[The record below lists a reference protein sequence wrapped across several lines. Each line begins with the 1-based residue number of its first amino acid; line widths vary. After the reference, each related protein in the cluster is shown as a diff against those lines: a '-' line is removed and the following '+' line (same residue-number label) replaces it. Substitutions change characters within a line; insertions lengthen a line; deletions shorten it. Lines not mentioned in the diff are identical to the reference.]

1 MTHDVAI
8 IGAGF
13 AGLYAHWKLRQQG
26 LSLIGF
32 EAASGVGGT
41 WWWNRY
47 PGARCDVESL
57 EYCYGFSPE
66 LLEEWQ
72 WSERYATQP
81 EILSY
86 AEHVAARFDLT
97 RDIRFNTRI
106 AAMRFDDAG
115 NFWELE
121 TEAGERFQAQFVVT
135 AVGCLSVPNKPGI
148 AGFDSFAGEVY
159 FTAAWPHEGVDLSG
173 KRVGVI
179 GTGSSGIQ
187 SIPLI
192 AEQAAQLTVFQRTPN
207 FSVPAHNGPIDPA
220 HEAEVRAD
228 YPGWCR
234 KIRNSYAGFGLMPP
248 IERMPATWSPG
259 RSVLEASEEEREAAF
274 EASWAKGGLGFAAPY
289 VDVSKDLKANAIA
302 ADFIHRKIRSIVK
315 DPVVADKL
323 CPMTYP
329 YGTKRP
335 CVDTG
340 YYATFNRD
348 NVTLVDISQ
357 APIAG
362 IMPHGLR
369 TTEAEYPFDV
379 LVFATGFDGVTGPL
393 LRLNI
398 TGLGGRRLAD
408 EWADGPRTYLGLMV
422 SGFPNLFT
430 VTGPSSPS
438 VLTNMITAI
447 EQHVDWIATCI
458 AHLRASGCD
467 RIDADREAEEAWN
480 AEANAL
486 ADQSFYGLANSW
498 YMGANIPGK
507 PRRMLAYLG
516 GLDTYAA
523 RCEDVA
529 RDGYRGFILSA
540 PARAA

>member
-1 MTHDVAI
+1 MTYDVAV

-13 AGLYAHWKLRQQG
+13 GGLYAHWKLRQQG
-26 LSLIGF
+26 LKLIGF

-81 EILSY
+81 EILRY
-86 AEHVAARFDLT
+86 AEHVAERFDLT

-106 AAMRFDDAG
+106 AAMRFDEAA
-115 NFWELE
+115 NCWELE
-121 TEAGERFQAQFVVT
+121 TEGGECFRVQFVVT
-135 AVGCLSVPNKPGI
+135 AVGCLSAPNKPDI
-148 AGFDSFAGEVY
+148 AGFDSFGGDVH
-159 FTAAWPHEGVDLSG
+159 FTAAWPHDGVDLTG

-187 SIPLI
+187 SIPVI
-192 AEQAAQLTVFQRTPN
+192 AEHAAELTVFQRTPN

-234 KIRNSYAGFGLMPP
+234 KIRNSYAGFGLMAP
-248 IERMPATWSPG
+248 IDQMPATWSLG

-274 EASWAKGGLGFAAPY
+274 EVSWARGGLGFSSPY
-289 VDVSKDLKANAIA
+289 VDISKNLKANAIA
-302 ADFIHRKIRSIVK
+302 ADFIHRKICSIVT
-315 DPVVADKL
+315 DPQVADKL
-323 CPMTYP
+323 CPTTYP

-335 CVDTG
+335 CVDTD
-340 YYATFNRD
+340 YYATFNRG
-348 NVTLVDISQ
+348 NVSLVDISET
-357 APIAG
+357 PIVAITPG
-362 IMPHGLR
+362 GLR
-369 TTEAEYPFDV
+369 TTEADYPLDV
-379 LVFATGFDGVTGPL
+379 LVFATGFDGVTGPV

-398 TGLGGRRLAD
+398 TGLGGMRLVD
-408 EWADGPRTYLGLMV
+408 EWTNGPRTYLGLMV

-430 VTGPSSPS
+430 VTGPASPS

-447 EQHVDWIATCI
+447 EQHVDWIADCI
-458 AHLRASGCD
+458 AHARKRGCN
-467 RIDADREAEEAWN
+467 RIDADRAAEEAWN
-480 AEANAL
+480 AEVNAMAEHTL
-486 ADQSFYGLANSW
+486 YPLANSW

-516 GLDTYAA
+516 GLDTYAQ
-523 RCEDVA
+523 RCEDIA
-529 RDGYRGFILSA
+529 RDNYRGFNLS
-540 PARAA
+540 P